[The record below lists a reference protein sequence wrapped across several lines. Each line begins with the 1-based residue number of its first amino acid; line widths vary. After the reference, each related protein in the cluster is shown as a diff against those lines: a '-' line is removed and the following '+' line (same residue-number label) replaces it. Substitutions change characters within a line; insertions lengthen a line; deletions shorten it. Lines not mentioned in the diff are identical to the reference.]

1 MIKTLWLIYGILR
14 WHKRTFPNATAE
26 QQEQKLAEEIR
37 EYDEAIDRFIKTNY
51 QRELIHIKEEL
62 ADVAI
67 AAVNLLRYPEM
78 QELVKNKMTINRRRI
93 WQKGQHI

>member
-37 EYDEAIDRFIKTNY
+37 DIKEDQKFAVEVLSERNVLQQFIKYVEVIYEN
-51 QRELIHIKEEL
+51 
-62 ADVAI
+62 
-67 AAVNLLRYPEM
+67 
-78 QELVKNKMTINRRRI
+78 
-93 WQKGQHI
+93 